1 MILGRKKTHILFTH
15 IFDAY
20 VRIQKKV
27 VCTSTY
33 GKRTIPLPLAIN
45 RYQFFFSTC
54 IICVPF
60 L

>member
-20 VRIQKKV
+20 VRIQKKS
-27 VCTSTY
+27 CMH
-33 GKRTIPLPLAIN
+33 KHIWKENNTIATGYKSI
-45 RYQFFFSTC
+45 S
-54 IICVPF
+54 IF